1 MATKDTALYALS
13 GACQVIKVVHGEALN
28 PQVAEQ
34 VADVVQDLPLDGVF
48 YIGYPVL
55 TSAEE
60 QIDVEGLLLTEQHGL
75 LALTLEAEPPATT
88 DQATWDRLADRQDR
102 LAYALE
108 SNLGRYDSLR
118 ERRKLAIAVNTAM
131 VFPVHPQVPD
141 GLDGNYT
148 GLAELGAL
156 IQSLEPIADHYRAA
170 LRAALQR
177 VSTIKPAKKRA
188 SVSRSDS
195 KAARL
200 KLIEAEIANLDQWQ
214 QTAAIETPDS
224 PQRVRGL
231 AGSGKTVVLALK
243 AAYLHAQHPDWTIA
257 VTFQSRA
264 LYQQFGDLIDR
275 FSFAH
280 SNDKPNPA
288 KLRLLHSWGG
298 TERGGVYTQIAQA
311 WDAPVRDFQYAMTR
325 YGRRTPFAGVCAEL
339 LNDVP
344 PGRRRKIY
352 DAVLIDEAQDLPPEF
367 LQLVYEAT
375 RDPKRIVWAYDEL
388 QNLSDAAMPSTAD
401 LFGYKEDRTA
411 RVVLRNPEHGPSDDI
426 ILPICYRNTPWALS
440 MAHALG
446 FGIYRDGT
454 GILQHFDN
462 PQLWKD
468 IGYRVVD
475 GILALGSHVILER
488 DPNATPSYFRQQ
500 MTSDEAVQYYGFA
513 SEDEQANW
521 IAKAV
526 RKNLDEDELDC
537 DDILIVLPDAY
548 TAKPRATTI
557 MRALAAHN
565 IDSHLAGVDSSRD
578 QLFMGDSVALANIFR
593 SKGNEAPMVYVA
605 NSQFCYSGIDLVRK
619 RNTIFTAI
627 TRSRAWVRVCGWGDE
642 MALLRD
648 EMNKVTKSAYKLVF
662 TIPTQDELER
672 MRMINRDT
680 SAAERDRAHKAE
692 RALEDVLAAFA
703 QGDIRPDMLSES
715 VRTAMTRLLTESR
728 VDSDADGQ

>member
-1 MATKDTALYALS
+1 MID
-13 GACQVIKVVHGEALN
+13 VVYGETPNQWVAD
-28 PQVAEQ
+28 QVAS
-34 VADVVQDLPLDGVF
+34 VVEGLPLDGVL

-55 TSAEE
+55 TSSEE

-75 LALTLEAEPPATT
+75 LALLLEAEPPTVNDEVA
-88 DQATWDRLADRQDR
+88 WLALDDRQDR

-108 SNLGRYDSLR
+108 SNLGRHESLR
-118 ERRKLAIAVNTAM
+118 RGRKLAIAVNTAM
-131 VFPVHPQVPD
+131 VFPVQPNPPSMAR
-141 GLDGNYT
+141 GRYT
-148 GLAELGAL
+148 GLAELGTL
-156 IQSLEPIADHYRAA
+156 IESLEPIDDGYRSA

-188 SVSRSDS
+188 SVSRPDS

-214 QTAAIETPDS
+214 QAAAIETPDS

-298 TERGGVYTQIAQA
+298 SDRGGVYTEIAHA
-311 WDAPVRDFQYAMTR
+311 WDAPARDFQYAATR
-325 YGRRTPFAGVCAEL
+325 YGRRAPFGGVCAEL
-339 LNDVP
+339 LSDVP
-344 PGRRRKIY
+344 ENRREQIY
-352 DAVLIDEAQDLPPEF
+352 DAVLIDEAQDLPPSF

-375 RDPKRIVWAYDEL
+375 REPKRIVWAYDEL

-401 LFGYKEDRTA
+401 LFGYTEDGVP
-411 RVVLRNPEHGPSDDI
+411 RVVLRNPERGPSDDI
-426 ILPICYRNTPWALS
+426 ILPICYRNTPWSLTV
-440 MAHALG
+440 AHGLG
-446 FGIYRDGT
+446 FGIYRDG
-454 GILQHFDN
+454 GLLQHFDN

-468 IGYRVVD
+468 IGYRLLD
-475 GILALGSHVILER
+475 GFLTLGNHVTLER
-488 DPNATPSYFRQQ
+488 DPAATPAYFKQQ
-500 MTSDEAVQYYGFA
+500 MIVDEAVQYHAFG
-513 SEDEQANW
+513 SEDAQAEW
-521 IAKAV
+521 IARSV
-526 RKNLDEDELDC
+526 RANLDEDELDC

-548 TAKPRATTI
+548 KAKPQATTI
-557 MRALAAHN
+557 MRALAAQN

-578 QLFMGDSVALANIFR
+578 ELFMRDSVALANIFR

-605 NSQFCYSGIDLVRK
+605 NSQFCYSGIDLIRK

-642 MALLRD
+642 MALLMS
-648 EMNKVTKSAYKLVF
+648 EMDKIADSAYTLAF
-662 TIPTQDELER
+662 TIPTQGELER
-672 MRMINRDT
+672 MRKINRDT
-680 SAAERDRAHKAE
+680 SAAERDRANKAE

-703 QGDIRPDMLSES
+703 QGDIRPDMLSAS
-715 VRTAMTRLLTESR
+715 IRTAMARLLTESR
-728 VDSDADGQ
+728 IEGDSDGE